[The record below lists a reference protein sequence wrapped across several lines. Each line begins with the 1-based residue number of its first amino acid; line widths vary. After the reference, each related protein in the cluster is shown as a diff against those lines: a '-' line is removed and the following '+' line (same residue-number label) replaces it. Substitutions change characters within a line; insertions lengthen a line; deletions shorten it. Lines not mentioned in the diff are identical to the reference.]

1 MKILNKLG
9 IHIPYKFHSKTEWG
23 TDWLVVERYVRL
35 AKTGIRVSSLGH

>member
-9 IHIPYKFHSKTEWG
+9 VRIPYRFHSKTEWG
-23 TDWLVVERYVRL
+23 ADSLAVERYVRL